1 MELELALLPQVV
13 VDAVHRLQRFTA
25 EIASWED
32 ATLPRDID
40 GSHLELGSGSARAAR
55 AVLAWRVRERS
66 KVILTQALVAVD
78 VHTPRPARSS

>member
-13 VDAVHRLQRFTA
+13 VDAVHRLQLFTA

-40 GSHLELGSGSARAAR
+40 GREPGSGSARAAR
-55 AVLAWRVRERS
+55 AELARRVRERS